1 MKHGKWMSK
10 GLVIASLLLVTACG
24 SKATT
29 TGTSA
34 KPTDQAAASP
44 TPAVAATSA
53 PATSQTV
60 QQIKKN
66 GKLVIGTSGNFRPMT
81 FMNEQSQITGLDIDI
96 GTMIAEKLGVKIEF
110 VPGNIAGLIPG
121 LVAGKFD
128 LVMSALSETD
138 ERKKSI
144 DFSIPYGKDGTVAVT
159 LKDTTKVEDVTKLS
173 GLITGV
179 IGGSATHTVIK
190 EFGGFKELKEYPGN
204 AEAFTDLKA
213 GRIDLYAVGNIAA
226 NDYIKNDK
234 SDKPLKLVGNVAAV
248 KNMGVG
254 MRKNEPELKAIID
267 SLIDE
272 KMKDGTIDKLATKW
286 VGAPLP
292 K

>member
-138 ERKKSI
+138 ERRR
-144 DFSIPYGKDGTVAVT
+144 V
-159 LKDTTKVEDVTKLS
+159 
-173 GLITGV
+173 LISPFLMAKT
-179 IGGSATHTVIK
+179 A
-190 EFGGFKELKEYPGN
+190 
-204 AEAFTDLKA
+204 
-213 GRIDLYAVGNIAA
+213 R
-226 NDYIKNDK
+226 
-234 SDKPLKLVGNVAAV
+234 
-248 KNMGVG
+248 
-254 MRKNEPELKAIID
+254 
-267 SLIDE
+267 
-272 KMKDGTIDKLATKW
+272 
-286 VGAPLP
+286 
-292 K
+292 